1 MLQHRI
7 YIYTLWCICGGY
19 VFPSFSTTCNLR
31 DCDSIDKYRTAQ
43 ASLQTPLVSTCSG
56 EEESQTHQQM
66 RTLMEVLNPNQTKL
80 HNQFSQC
87 VQDTL
92 TEVQKRREND
102 RNIILQQINDLE
114 ISKIKKEKQLEMLR
128 SLLGEDSF
136 YSYFYEQYQ
145 LGGNR
150 LNTLSTF
157 TGPAVEMSTA
167 LEGGIEQDGV
177 FRQIYTQ
184 SGWDVLNQQ
193 ENPIQFL
200 IEQMKVNNYHSFPS
214 PQDQNFTPGMSKL
227 ILFEFIRSAH
237 HSNTLNSENYMEDF
251 NQFAKTIQLGV
262 IIPDSDFYSSRN
274 NKTNKARFKYTI
286 SDGYFLPATLSHM
299 IPGSPSLPMSFDCTS
314 FIQKCAF
321 GINSYLE
328 EPSLKIVTIDFIRA
342 YQVQNNIRPLPSQ
355 GRMRRSVNRINKTFN
370 IEPLHCETQLSKG
383 DMVVF
388 PGHIFIFNGYQKH
401 ENGQFKMQT
410 IEASGNQNRTL
421 GLFERDIY
429 DPSCRQF
436 LWGRDDALPGGRIR
450 DAFIV
455 RFKNQS

>member
-1 MLQHRI
+1 MLQYRI
-7 YIYTLWCICGGY
+7 YTYILCCIWGVY

-31 DCDSIDKYRTAQ
+31 DCDSINKYRTAQ
-43 ASLQTPLVSTCSG
+43 ASLQTPLGLACSK
-56 EEESQTHQQM
+56 EEESQTHQQLK
-66 RTLMEVLNPNQTKL
+66 TLMEVLNPNQNKL

-92 TEVQKRREND
+92 VEVQKRREND
-102 RNIILQQINDLE
+102 KNAILQQINDLE
-114 ISKIKKEKQLEMLR
+114 LSKISKEEQLEMLR

-150 LNTLSTF
+150 LNTLFTF

-177 FRQIYTQ
+177 FKQVYTQ

-193 ENPIQFL
+193 ENPVQFL
-200 IEQMKVNNYHSFPS
+200 VEQMKVNNYHIFPS

-227 ILFEFIRSAH
+227 ILFELIRSVH
-237 HSNTLNSENYMEDF
+237 HRNTLNSENYMEDF

-262 IIPDSDFYSSRN
+262 VIPDSDFYSN
-274 NKTNKARFKYTI
+274 KDYKTNKARFKYTI
-286 SDGYFLPATLSHM
+286 NDGYFLSATVSHM
-299 IPGSPSLPMSFDCTS
+299 NPGSLSLPMSFDCIS

-321 GINSYLE
+321 GIDSYLE
-328 EPSLKIVTIDFIRA
+328 EPSLKLVTRDFIRA
-342 YQVQNNIRPLPSQ
+342 YQVRNNIHPLPSHR
-355 GRMRRSVNRINKTFN
+355 RMRQSVNKINETFDM
-370 IEPLHCETQLSKG
+370 EPLHCETQLSKG

-401 ENGQFKMQT
+401 ESGQFKMQT
-410 IEASGNQNRTL
+410 IEASGNQNRAL
-421 GLFERDIY
+421 GLFERDVY

-436 LWGRDDALPGGRIR
+436 IWGRDDALPGGRIR
-450 DAFIV
+450 NAFIV